1 MWKHR
6 KQEVIDVI
14 TKTLQFKLLPTKEQE
29 DLLIATLES
38 YISSVNTCVDW
49 MYMFDSYGRLTSHN
63 VPGDMPSAL
72 KNQAIRDAKSIF
84 RKFKQGKV
92 QTLPVLKKPVAVW
105 NSQNFKITD
114 STVSIPVWQS
124 NKSVRICVK
133 AVIPDSAKSMLSAQK
148 LGSLRITRKSNKWV
162 AQIAYDVPDADP
174 VIGDGTMGVDLG
186 IKCPA
191 VCYTDSGKVRFFGNG
206 RKNRTIRRRFYTRRK
221 TLGKLKKPGAIRNA
235 KNKEQRIMRDT
246 DHKLSRQIINF
257 AKEQHIAVIKLEKLQ
272 NIRKNCTTR
281 KSRKNNRSLNSWSFY
296 RLASFIEYK
305 AAESGISVIYVDPA
319 YTSKICPVCG
329 TVNKADDRDYRC
341 ACGFHSHR
349 DIVGAR
355 NILSA

>member
-1 MWKHR
+1 M
-6 KQEVIDVI
+6 I
-14 TKTLQFKLLPTKEQE
+14 TKTIKLKLLPTNEQE
-29 DLLIATLES
+29 DLMLATLKS

-49 MYMFDSYGRLTSHN
+49 MYMFDSFGKLTSHN
-63 VPGDMPSAL
+63 TPGDLPSAL

-92 QTLPVLKKPVAVW
+92 QTLPILKKPVAVW
-105 NSQNFKITD
+105 NSQNFKVAEGA
-114 STVSIPVWQS
+114 VSFPAWQ
-124 NKSVRICVK
+124 NGKSVRICVN
-133 AVIPDSAKSMLSAQK
+133 AVIPDFAKDILSMRK
-148 LGSLRITRKSNKWV
+148 LGSLRITQKSDKWT
-162 AQIAYDVPDADP
+162 AQIAYDIPDIEP
-174 VIGDGTMGVDLG
+174 VVSNNAMGVDLG

-191 VCYTDSGKVRFFGNG
+191 VCYTDSGKVRFLGNG
-206 RKNRTIRRRFYTRRK
+206 RKNRAVRRMFYARRK
-221 TLGKLKKPGAIRNA
+221 ALGRSKKPKAIRDA
-235 KNKEQRIMRDT
+235 KNKEQRIMRDI

-272 NIRKNCTTR
+272 NIRKHCTTR

-305 AAESGISVIYVDPA
+305 AAEAGISVSYVDPA
-319 YTSKICPVCG
+319 YTSKVCPVCG
-329 TVNKADDRDYRC
+329 TINTANDRNYHC